1 MLFEKCMLCILERQ
15 TRSFLAFKGKTTLCS
30 ALLLLGLPGHAT
42 ASVVCRQC
50 ELTRCFLPYSP
61 VCLFLRQNNAFVQG
75 DATYK
80 RISWTM
86 LQLPQLFALRSEH
99 GRVLEASCSFCLS
112 SCLLL
117 FLPSMMKVL
126 ADLLL
131 PPQLPPPQL
140 PLASLLSSSQESA
153 VPWLHTLQAHPVWL
167 DPTSPTL
174 TSSSRSLSSSD
185 GSYHTLLRPSS

>member
-1 MLFEKCMLCILERQ
+1 MPSRAKPLF
-15 TRSFLAFKGKTTLCS
+15 
-30 ALLLLGLPGHAT
+30 ALLSYCLGSLAMQQLPLSAGNVSSQGAFF
-42 ASVVCRQC
+42 
-50 ELTRCFLPYSP
+50 LTHQFVSFSDKIMPLYRVMPP
-61 VCLFLRQNNAFVQG
+61 VNE
-75 DATYK
+75 YP
-80 RISWTM
+80 TM

-112 SCLLL
+112 LCLLL

-126 ADLLL
+126 ADLPL
-131 PPQLPPPQL
+131 PPQLPPSQL

-174 TSSSRSLSSSD
+174 TSSSRSLSPSD